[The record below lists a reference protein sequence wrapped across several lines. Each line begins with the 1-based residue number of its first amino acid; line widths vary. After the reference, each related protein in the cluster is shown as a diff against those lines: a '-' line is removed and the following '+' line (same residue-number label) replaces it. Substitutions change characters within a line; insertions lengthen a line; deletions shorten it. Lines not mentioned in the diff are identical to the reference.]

1 MSGKKLLDLVRDQI
15 RVRHYSMK
23 TERTY
28 VGWIKRYIFF
38 HNKRHPID
46 MGKDEIEAFL
56 TYLAVNRKVSA
67 TTQNQ
72 AFNAILFLYTKVLGV
87 PLKDQNIQ
95 ALRAQQRVRIP
106 VVLTKDEIRKVLANL
121 NGIYQLMG
129 YVMYGCGLRMKEVL
143 NLRLK
148 DIDFGFGKIYI
159 WDSKSLKDR
168 TVPLPEKIKLR
179 LQTQVQYVEELHQ
192 KDIADG
198 YGSVYLPHALE
209 RKFPNAH
216 KETKWQFLFPM
227 KTVSTDPRTG
237 IVRRHHILEKT
248 FGRNIRQA
256 AEKANLHKRVTSHIF
271 RHSYATHLL
280 QEGADIR
287 SIQELL
293 GHKSV
298 ETTMI
303 YTHVVKELNQASI
316 KSPLDFMH

>member
-1 MSGKKLLDLVRDQI
+1 MSKKKLLDQVRDQI

-28 VGWIKRYIFF
+28 IGWIKRYIFF
-38 HNKRHPID
+38 HNKKHPVE
-46 MGKDEIEAFL
+46 MGKEEIESFL
-56 TYLAVNRKVSA
+56 THLAVDRKVSA

-72 AFNAILFLYTKVLGV
+72 AFNAILFLYTQVLGV

-95 ALRAQQRVRIP
+95 ALRAQQRVHIP
-106 VVLTKDEIRKVLANL
+106 VVLTKEEVKLVLSNL
-121 NGIYQLMG
+121 SGVYQLMG
-129 YVMYGCGLRMKEVL
+129 YLMYGCGLRMKEVL
-143 NLRLK
+143 SLRVK
-148 DIDFGFGKIYI
+148 DADFGFDKLYI

-168 TVPLPEKIKLR
+168 TVPLPQKIKQR
-179 LQTQVQYVEELHQ
+179 LQMQVQYVEELHQ
-192 KDIADG
+192 KDLADG
-198 YGSVYLPHALE
+198 FGSVYLPHALE

-237 IVRRHHILEKT
+237 IRRRHHILEKT
-248 FGRNIRQA
+248 FGRNIKQA
-256 AEKANLHKRVTSHIF
+256 ALKANIHKRVTSHIF

-280 QEGADIR
+280 QNGTDIR

-316 KSPLDFMH
+316 KSPLDF